1 MFAGFLVLLSLLCIT
16 VGCYQYS
23 PALGWIVGGLS
34 LLFWA
39 IAIASA
45 ENDKAKKERLNAL
58 LRQHSNLGPNR
69 DMRISGTADDKRI
82 H

>member
-58 LRQHSNLGPNR
+58 LRQHTDKYYPDQS
-69 DMRISGTADDKRI
+69 STAIDKRI